1 MLDPQKIVLLRVKQ
15 AYALN
20 TPEAEGLLSALSPDG
35 IFPYA
40 VWEAAYS
47 AYWKSPAT
55 ECSRLYKFDN
65 PPFPEIG
72 QLPEKYFPTETYAQW
87 MVDFFYELARR
98 ISVTDLENGFDYI
111 VEATYDDKLAVN
123 EADRD
128 FLFYH
133 IKKAGNNTAD
143 AARTRGLREI
153 NVKLS
158 APQVLLRIFPDT
170 IAVDKIAAI
179 HYLSVVQG
187 YPFVKEVK
195 GITRALVDSV
205 IKAAADGKSVSPEIV
220 TPLVEA
226 AAEVQPHG
234 RQHAISIPRSLWAGK
249 TKEGIRAAMREANFG
264 DEVIAHVLL
273 HKRGLKLTQRE
284 IGELLSPP
292 HKSESTYDKNGKD
305 LVDKAALISVIDTQE
320 S

>member
-1 MLDPQKIVLLRVKQ
+1 M
-15 AYALN
+15 
-20 TPEAEGLLSALSPDG
+20 SALSPDG

-47 AYWKSPAT
+47 AYWKSPAA

-111 VEATYDDKLAVN
+111 VEATYDDKLSVS

-133 IKKAGNNTAD
+133 IKKSGNNIANAT
-143 AARTRGLREI
+143 RTRGLREI

-158 APQVLLRIFPDT
+158 APHVLLRIFPDT

-195 GITRALVDSV
+195 GITHALVDSV
-205 IKAAADGKSVSPEIV
+205 IKAAEQN
-220 TPLVEA
+220 TPLSHEIA
-226 AAEVQPHG
+226 TAPAEPGAEVQPHE
-234 RQHAISIPRSLWAGK
+234 RQHAIPVPRSLWAGK

-305 LVDKAALISVIDTQE
+305 LVDKAALISVVDAPET
-320 S
+320 